1 MNKAKSCSGALVGA
15 NCKCIFAGELF
26 EDPQRRTGY
35 LGSMDYQTTRGE
47 TTLEVNRSGTCLTR
61 GHQEGQQVVPKHK
74 SKSRSSCLWPY
85 TGIQFANFKRK
96 FIQTNA
102 KRFSHK
108 LVLAKYR
115 LKLKH
120 FNGVFVLRS

>member
-1 MNKAKSCSGALVGA
+1 MKSHGYLNNANLRSELPLCREKISLMNKAKSCSGALVGA

-61 GHQEGQQVVPKHK
+61 GQEGQQVAPKHK
-74 SKSRSSCLWPY
+74 SKSQSSCL
-85 TGIQFANFKRK
+85 
-96 FIQTNA
+96 
-102 KRFSHK
+102 
-108 LVLAKYR
+108 
-115 LKLKH
+115 
-120 FNGVFVLRS
+120 